1 MSATSRL
8 IVVALALSCCSCA
21 AANGGEDELV
31 SADDSVAFQGQIAG
45 SVAAGALLRTTDPM
59 NLRTGA
65 STSHSVIVVM
75 PAGAT
80 VKLVTAA
87 PTNGFYQVTY
97 DTRTGWASGAYLAQQ
112 ASKKLQATEYV
123 HLRKEP
129 GTTYEILETVPQG
142 GTVTLLAEATKN
154 GFYNVS
160 YNGTAGW
167 SSAAYYTTETSGS
180 GSCAVSTTALYC
192 KVPYISQMSSN
203 GTADDWNRLS
213 NCGPATMAMIARAFG
228 FRSDL
233 SDGSLVNLLGNS
245 AGVGAAGAGYDKLA
259 TMARTMGKQPTVK
272 TGADA
277 AWVKSQ
283 LAAGRLVA
291 INGNR
296 VVTLKYDGDST
307 TSGSATQGHWIVGAG
322 ITSAGDILV
331 KDPSVPGVRSLTP
344 AQLNEFITTNYNGN
358 NAVAV
363 GN

>member
-1 MSATSRL
+1 MSAIGRVT
-8 IVVALALSCCSCA
+8 IALALSCFSCT
-21 AANGGEDELV
+21 ANGGEDELV
-31 SADDSVAFQGQIAG
+31 SADDSVAFQAQIAG
-45 SVAAGALLRTTDPM
+45 SPTAGAMLRTTDPL

-65 STSHSVIVVM
+65 STSYSVILVM

-80 VKLVTAA
+80 VKLVAAA

-97 DTRTGWASGAYLAQQ
+97 ETKTGWASGAYLAQQ

-123 HLRKEP
+123 HLRNGP
-129 GTTYEILETVPQG
+129 GTTYAILETIPQG

-154 GFYNVS
+154 GFYNVN

-167 SSAAYYTTETSGS
+167 SSSAYFTTESSSGCS
-180 GSCAVSTTALYC
+180 VSTTPLYC
-192 KVPYISQMSSN
+192 KVPYINQMSSS
-203 GTADDWNRLS
+203 GSADDWNRFS
-213 NCGPATMAMIARAFG
+213 NCGPTTMAMIARAFG
-228 FRSDL
+228 YRSDL
-233 SDGSLVNLLGNS
+233 SDGSLVNHLGNS
-245 AGVGAAGAGYDKLA
+245 AGVGADGAGYDKIA

-272 TGADA
+272 TGANA
-277 AWVKSQ
+277 SWVKSQ
-283 LAAGRLVA
+283 LAGGRLVA

-307 TSGSATQGHWIVGAG
+307 TSGSGTQGHWIVGAG
-322 ITSAGDILV
+322 LTAAGDILV

-344 AQLNEFITTNYNGN
+344 AQLDEFITTNYNGN